1 MGRRKIMEFLKLEQN
16 MEYLN
21 KLDENQ
27 RVVIIKILAR
37 LANADGKL
45 DDSEKEFIRQ
55 VAKVY
60 NIPEKRIEEILNFG
74 ADEDIIKSAKIITN
88 RKVALELIKEMCILA
103 HADNELTESETLFIG
118 RVGQAMGVELEKIQQ
133 ISQWVIERI
142 IWMEEAKIIFEEV

>member
-1 MGRRKIMEFLKLEQN
+1 MEFLKLEQN

-74 ADEDIIKSAKIITN
+74 SDEDIIQSAKIITN

-103 HADNELTESETLFIG
+103 HADSELTESETLFIG
-118 RVGQAMGVELEKIQQ
+118 RVGEAMGVELEKIKQ

>member
-1 MGRRKIMEFLKLEQN
+1 MEFLKLEHD

-37 LANADGKL
+37 LANADGNL
-45 DDSEKEFIRQ
+45 GESEKEFIRQ

-60 NIPEKRIEEILNFG
+60 NIPEKRIEEILNYG
-74 ADEDIIKSAKIITN
+74 SDEDIIQGAKLIEN

>member
-1 MGRRKIMEFLKLEQN
+1 MEFLKLEHD

-21 KLDENQ
+21 KVDENQ

-37 LANADGKL
+37 LANADGNL
-45 DDSEKEFIRQ
+45 GESEKEFIRQ

-60 NIPEKRIEEILNFG
+60 NIPEKRIEEILNYG
-74 ADEDIIKSAKIITN
+74 SDEDIIQGAKLIEN

>member
-1 MGRRKIMEFLKLEQN
+1 MEFLKLEHD

-27 RVVIIKILAR
+27 RVVIIKIMAR

-60 NIPEKRIEEILNFG
+60 KVSEKRIEEILNFG
-74 ADEDIIKSAKIITN
+74 SDEDIIQSAKIINN

>member
-1 MGRRKIMEFLKLEQN
+1 MEFLKLEHD

-27 RVVIIKILAR
+27 RGVIIKILAR

-60 NIPEKRIEEILNFG
+60 KVSEKRIEEILNFG
-74 ADEDIIKSAKIITN
+74 SDEDIIQSAKIINN

>member
-1 MGRRKIMEFLKLEQN
+1 MKIMEFLKLEQN
-16 MEYLN
+16 MDYLT
-21 KLDENQ
+21 KLNENQ
-27 RVVIIKILAR
+27 RIAFIKVLAR

-45 DDSEKEFIRQ
+45 DESEKEFIRQ

-60 NIPEKRIEEILNFG
+60 QVSESRIEEILNFG
-74 ADEDIIKSAKIITN
+74 SDEDIVESVKIIDS
-88 RKVALELIKEMCILA
+88 RRVALELIKEMCILA
-103 HADNELTESETLFIG
+103 HADKELSESETLLIG

>member
-1 MGRRKIMEFLKLEQN
+1 MEFLKLEQN

-74 ADEDIIKSAKIITN
+74 SDEDIIQSAKIITN

-103 HADNELTESETLFIG
+103 HADSELTESETLFIG

>member
-1 MGRRKIMEFLKLEQN
+1 MEFLKLEQN
-16 MEYLN
+16 MKYLN

>member
-1 MGRRKIMEFLKLEQN
+1 MEFLKLEQN

-74 ADEDIIKSAKIITN
+74 SDEDIIQSAKIITN

-103 HADNELTESETLFIG
+103 HADSELTESETLFIG
-118 RVGQAMGVELEKIQQ
+118 RVGETMGVELEKIKQ

>member
-1 MGRRKIMEFLKLEQN
+1 MEFLKLEQN

-45 DDSEKEFIRQ
+45 DGSEKEFIRQ

-74 ADEDIIKSAKIITN
+74 SDEDIIQSAKIITN

-103 HADNELTESETLFIG
+103 HADSELTESETLFIG
-118 RVGQAMGVELEKIQQ
+118 RVGEAMGVELEKIKQ

>member
-1 MGRRKIMEFLKLEQN
+1 MEFLKLEQN
-16 MEYLN
+16 MDYLT
-21 KLDENQ
+21 KLNENQ
-27 RVVIIKILAR
+27 RIAFIKVLAR

-45 DDSEKEFIRQ
+45 DESEKEFIRQ

-60 NIPEKRIEEILNFG
+60 QVSESRIEEILNFG
-74 ADEDIIKSAKIITN
+74 SDEDIVESVKIIDS
-88 RKVALELIKEMCILA
+88 RRVALELIKEMCILA
-103 HADNELTESETLFIG
+103 HADNELSESETLLIG

>member
-1 MGRRKIMEFLKLEQN
+1 MEFLKLEQN

>member
-1 MGRRKIMEFLKLEQN
+1 MEFLKLEHD

-37 LANADGKL
+37 LANADGNL
-45 DDSEKEFIRQ
+45 DESEKEFIRQ

-60 NIPEKRIEEILNFG
+60 NIPEKRIEEILNYG
-74 ADEDIIKSAKIITN
+74 SDEDIIQGAKLIEN